1 MRMLHCTKIW
11 NHLHLRRE
19 DQPEQTTMGFVT
31 DLFSRP
37 RPRLETRYREAL
49 AFLNALTPSDRAD
62 MGIKPSDFPRMARE
76 MAQR

>member
-1 MRMLHCTKIW
+1 
-11 NHLHLRRE
+11 
-19 DQPEQTTMGFVT
+19 MGFVT

-49 AFLNALTPSDRAD
+49 TFLNALTPSDRAD